1 MPAKKPKFRLF
12 SAVLATVCIVL
23 VIDAVAPT
31 ASIGNSQYAWWV
43 IMILGFF
50 IPYALISAELGTQY
64 PSEGGM
70 YTWVKKALGPKWAG
84 RVAWFYWVNFPLWMA
99 SLADLATTLVMTM
112 LGMEPTIVTAL
123 IIEIVYIAIVTILG
137 QLRISQSA
145 WVSNLGAIVKFIT
158 LAGIGALGIYVF
170 AKQGSANPIESWHDL
185 MPLVAQ
191 GGGIDWTGVS
201 FISLIIF
208 NMLGFEVVGTF
219 IDDMDNPKKQIPQA
233 IILGAVLIALFYIL
247 PSFGIGVAVPLEELE
262 TNSGL
267 LDSYKVLL
275 ETVGLS
281 ASAISAIITV
291 VAGFFLYTLIA
302 NISSWQ
308 FGVYSVTAYAAK
320 DGVFPKSWA
329 KTNKN
334 GAPVVVSM
342 WTSVVA
348 AVLAIAGIIL
358 AYCFPEAEELS
369 NMFWA
374 FFDLSL
380 VCLLVGYIPMFF
392 AFMKLHKKGIQEKKG
407 YWISG
412 GDLKRVIYGVV
423 PAIMLVA
430 SLVFTFINVVSE
442 YDPEAEYAYGDVVV
456 LDGTYYTY
464 IVEDVE
470 EEEEE
475 VEGLLN
481 TNLIAVNPNEVVL
494 DSLDANLISE
504 DTAEEEEALVA
515 EDLAGEFNKEDW
527 EKISAFDALVNKPI
541 LISSIV
547 CVVIGEVLVFNAS
560 RNAAKR
566 KATRRANK

>member
-1 MPAKKPKFRLF
+1 MPTKKPKFRLF

-31 ASIGNSQYAWWV
+31 AAIGNSQYAWWV

-70 YTWVKKALGPKWAG
+70 YTWVKKALGKKWAG
-84 RVAWFYWVNFPLWMA
+84 RVAWFYWVNFPLWIA
-99 SLADLATTLVMTM
+99 SLADLATTLLMTI

-123 IIEIVYIAIVTILG
+123 VIELGYIALVTILG

-145 WVSNLGAIVKFIT
+145 WVANLGAIVKFIT

-170 AKQGSANPIESWHDL
+170 ATQGSANPIESWHDFV
-185 MPLVAQ
+185 PLLAE
-191 GGGIDWTGVS
+191 GGGIDWAGIS
-201 FISLIIF
+201 FVSLIIF

-247 PSFGIGVAVPLEELE
+247 PSFGIGVAVPFEELA

-267 LDSYKVLL
+267 LDSYQILL
-275 ETVGLS
+275 EAVGLS
-281 ASAISAIITV
+281 AGAISAIITV
-291 VAGFFLYTLIA
+291 VACFFLYTLIA

-320 DGVFPKSWA
+320 DGIFPKSWA

-334 GAPVVVSM
+334 GVATRVSL
-342 WTSVVA
+342 WTSIVA
-348 AVLAIAGIIL
+348 AVLSVAGIIL
-358 AYCFPEAEELS
+358 AYVFPEAEELS

-380 VCLLVGYIPMFF
+380 FCLLIGYVPMFF

-407 YWISG
+407 YWIKG
-412 GDLKRVIYGVV
+412 GAGKIALFGIV
-423 PAIMLVA
+423 PVIMLA
-430 SLVFTFINVVSE
+430 ISLFFT
-442 YDPEAEYAYGDVVV
+442 
-456 LDGTYYTY
+456 
-464 IVEDVE
+464 
-470 EEEEE
+470 
-475 VEGLLN
+475 
-481 TNLIAVNPNEVVL
+481 LIP
-494 DSLDANLISE
+494 
-504 DTAEEEEALVA
+504 
-515 EDLAGEFNKEDW
+515 EFNLEAILD
-527 EKISAFDALVNKPI
+527 NKI
-541 LISSIV
+541 LIVSSLV
-547 CVVIGEVLVFNAS
+547 CVVIGEVLVFRAG
-560 RNAAKR
+560 KKDEQR
-566 KATRRANK
+566 KALRRANRK

>member
-1 MPAKKPKFRLF
+1 MPTKKPKFRLF

-31 ASIGNSQYAWWV
+31 AAIGNSQYAWWV

-70 YTWVKKALGPKWAG
+70 YTWVKKALGKKWAG
-84 RVAWFYWVNFPLWMA
+84 RVAWFYWVNFPLWIA
-99 SLADLATTLVMTM
+99 SLADLATTLMMTI

-123 IIEIVYIAIVTILG
+123 VIEIGYIALVTILG

-145 WVSNLGAIVKFIT
+145 WVANLGAIVKFIT

-170 AKQGSANPIESWHDL
+170 AKQGSANPIESWHDFV
-185 MPLVAQ
+185 PLLAE
-191 GGGIDWTGVS
+191 GGGVDWTGVS
-201 FISLIIF
+201 FVSLVIF

-247 PSFGIGVAVPLEELE
+247 PSFGIGVAVPFEELA

-267 LDSYKVLL
+267 LDSYQILL
-275 ETVGLS
+275 EAVGLS
-281 ASAISAIITV
+281 AGAISAIITV
-291 VAGFFLYTLIA
+291 VAAFFLYTLVA

-334 GAPVVVSM
+334 GVATRVSL
-342 WTSVVA
+342 WTSFVA
-348 AVLAIAGIIL
+348 AVLSVAGIIL
-358 AYCFPEAEELS
+358 AYVFPEAEELT

-380 VCLLVGYIPMFF
+380 FCLLIGYVPMFF
-392 AFMKLHKKGIQEKKG
+392 AFMKLHKKGVQEKKG
-407 YWISG
+407 YWIKG
-412 GDLKRVIYGVV
+412 GAGKIALFGIV
-423 PAIMLVA
+423 PVIMLVI
-430 SLVFTFINVVSE
+430 SLFFTLI
-442 YDPEAEYAYGDVVV
+442 PEFSVEAILDNKV
-456 LDGTYYTY
+456 L
-464 IVEDVE
+464 I
-470 EEEEE
+470 
-475 VEGLLN
+475 
-481 TNLIAVNPNEVVL
+481 
-494 DSLDANLISE
+494 
-504 DTAEEEEALVA
+504 
-515 EDLAGEFNKEDW
+515 
-527 EKISAFDALVNKPI
+527 
-541 LISSIV
+541 ISSLV
-547 CVVIGEVLVFNAS
+547 CVVLGEVLVYRAG
-560 RNAAKR
+560 KKDEQR
-566 KATRRANK
+566 KALRRAN

>member
-84 RVAWFYWVNFPLWMA
+84 RVAWFYWVNFPLWIA
-99 SLADLATTLVMTM
+99 SLADLATTLIMTM

-123 IIEIVYIAIVTILG
+123 IIQIGYIALITILG

-145 WVSNLGAIVKFIT
+145 WVANLGAIVKFIT

-170 AKQGSANPIESWHDL
+170 AKHGTANPIESWHDL
-185 MPLVAQ
+185 MPLVAE

-247 PSFGIGVAVPLEELE
+247 PSFGIGVAVPVNDIA
-262 TNSGL
+262 TDSGL
-267 LDSYKVLL
+267 LHSYEVLL
-275 ETVGLS
+275 GYVGVS
-281 ASAISAIITV
+281 ASAINAIITI
-291 VAGFFLYTLIA
+291 VAGFFLYTLVA

-342 WTSVVA
+342 WTSIIA
-348 AVLAIAGIIL
+348 AILAVAGIIL
-358 AYCFPEAEELS
+358 AYVFPDMEELS

-407 YWISG
+407 YWIKG
-412 GDLKRVIYGVV
+412 GDLKRIVYGVV
-423 PAIMLVA
+423 PAVMLII
-430 SLVFTFINVVSE
+430 SLIFTFINVVPE
-442 YDPEAEYAYGDVVV
+442 YDPEGEYAKDDTV
-456 LDGTYYTY
+456 LYEGKYYTY
-464 IVEDVE
+464 IVEE
-470 EEEEE
+470 EE
-475 VEGLLN
+475 
-481 TNLIAVNPNEVVL
+481 
-494 DSLDANLISE
+494 
-504 DTAEEEEALVA
+504 AEEEEDVALLVA
-515 EDLAGEFNKEDW
+515 EEDAVLLDSGNELLVDEKLPAKLSEDEW
-527 EKISAFDALVNKPI
+527 EEISAFDALVNKPI
-541 LISSIV
+541 LISSLV
-547 CVVIGEVLVFNAS
+547 CFIIGEVLVFNAG
-560 RNAAKR
+560 RKTAKR
-566 KATRRANK
+566 KATRRAH

>member
-12 SAVLATVCIVL
+12 RAVLATVCIVL

-31 ASIGNSQYAWWV
+31 AAIGNSQYAWWI

-70 YTWVKKALGPKWAG
+70 YTWVKKALGKKWAG

-99 SLADLATTLVMTM
+99 SLADLATTLIMTAFGIEVT
-112 LGMEPTIVTAL
+112 LTTAL
-123 IIEIVYIAIVTILG
+123 IIELVYIAIVTVLG

-145 WVSNLGAIVKFIT
+145 WVANLGAIVKFVT

-170 AKQGSANPIESWHDL
+170 VKQGSANPIESWHDFV
-185 MPLVAQ
+185 PLLAE

-201 FISLIIF
+201 FVSLVIF

-247 PSFGIGVAVPLEELE
+247 PSFGSGVAVPFEELA

-267 LDSYKVLL
+267 LDSYQILL

-281 ASAISAIITV
+281 AGAISAIITV
-291 VAGFFLYTLIA
+291 VACLFLYTLVA

-329 KTNKN
+329 KTNKS
-334 GAPVVVSM
+334 GAPVVVSI
-342 WTSVVA
+342 WTSIVA
-348 AVLAIAGIIL
+348 GVLAVAGIIL
-358 AYCFPEAEELS
+358 AYVFPEAEELS

-380 VCLLVGYIPMFF
+380 FCLLIGYVPMFF
-392 AFMKLHKKGIQEKKG
+392 AFIKLHKKGIQDKKG
-407 YWISG
+407 YWIKG
-412 GDLKRVIYGVV
+412 GAGKIALMGIV
-423 PAIMLVA
+423 PVIMLA
-430 SLVFTFINVVSE
+430 ISLFFTLI
-442 YDPEAEYAYGDVVV
+442 PEFDMEAI
-456 LDGTYYTY
+456 LD
-464 IVEDVE
+464 
-470 EEEEE
+470 
-475 VEGLLN
+475 
-481 TNLIAVNPNEVVL
+481 
-494 DSLDANLISE
+494 
-504 DTAEEEEALVA
+504 
-515 EDLAGEFNKEDW
+515 NK
-527 EKISAFDALVNKPI
+527 I
-541 LISSIV
+541 LIISSVV
-547 CVVIGEVLVFNAS
+547 CIVIGEVLVWRAS
-560 RNAAKR
+560 KKDEAR
-566 KATRRANK
+566 KALRRANRK

>member
-31 ASIGNSQYAWWV
+31 AAIGNSQYAWWI

-70 YTWVKKALGPKWAG
+70 YTWVKKALGKKWAG

-99 SLADLATTLVMTM
+99 SLADLATTLIMTAFGIEVA
-112 LGMEPTIVTAL
+112 LTTAL
-123 IIEIVYIAIVTILG
+123 IIELVYIAIVTILG

-145 WVSNLGAIVKFIT
+145 WVANLGAIVKFVT

-170 AKQGSANPIESWHDL
+170 IKQGSANPIESWHDFV
-185 MPLVAQ
+185 PLLAE

-201 FISLIIF
+201 FVSLVIF

-219 IDDMDNPKKQIPQA
+219 IDDMDNPKKQVPQA

-247 PSFGIGVAVPLEELE
+247 PSFGIGVAVPFEELA

-267 LDSYKVLL
+267 LDSYQILL

-281 ASAISAIITV
+281 AGAISAIITV
-291 VAGFFLYTLIA
+291 VACFFLYTLIA

-320 DGVFPKSWA
+320 DGVFPKSWT
-329 KTNKN
+329 KTNKS
-334 GAPVVVSM
+334 GAPVVVSI

-348 AVLAIAGIIL
+348 AVLAVAGIIL
-358 AYCFPEAEELS
+358 AYVFPEAEELS

-380 VCLLVGYIPMFF
+380 FCLLIGYIPMFF
-392 AFMKLHKKGIQEKKG
+392 AFMKLHKKGIQDKKG
-407 YWISG
+407 YWIKG
-412 GDLKRVIYGVV
+412 GAGKIALFGIV
-423 PAIMLVA
+423 PVIMLTI
-430 SLVFTFINVVSE
+430 SLFFTLI
-442 YDPEAEYAYGDVVV
+442 PEFSMEAI
-456 LDGTYYTY
+456 LDNK
-464 IVEDVE
+464 I
-470 EEEEE
+470 
-475 VEGLLN
+475 
-481 TNLIAVNPNEVVL
+481 LI
-494 DSLDANLISE
+494 
-504 DTAEEEEALVA
+504 
-515 EDLAGEFNKEDW
+515 
-527 EKISAFDALVNKPI
+527 
-541 LISSIV
+541 ISSIV
-547 CVVIGEVLVFNAS
+547 CVVIGEVLVFHAGKKDE
-560 RNAAKR
+560 AR
-566 KATRRANK
+566 KALRRANRK